1 MTCDADMSLE
11 DKVQFKVYITKKTI
25 DSFKHFLSQKWQTY
39 GRGLL
44 SLEVEQAMIRY
55 ISGGGGE
62 HTHSSSVSDEVHNS
76 HTVVGRKLKPRTT
89 YSVKELD
96 QLKAA
101 ALSVADLID
110 KKVKGERIEQ
120 DHKERVKAS
129 LFKEE
134 IVEWLLSSGKYG
146 DRESIKQVPFSLL
159 RQAIS
164 AIKNI
169 TDKRSVNN
177 QIEYLKTYRQI
188 DQIGIGGKLYRF
200 LE

>member
-1 MTCDADMSLE
+1 MTRDVDMSLE
-11 DKVQFKVYITKKTI
+11 DKIQFKVYITKKTI
-25 DSFKHFLSQKWQTY
+25 DSFKQFLSRKWQTY
-39 GRGLL
+39 GRGLI
-44 SLEVEQAMIRY
+44 SLEVEQAIKHY
-55 ISGGGGE
+55 ISEERGE
-62 HTHSSSVSDEVHNS
+62 HSHSPSVSGEVYNS
-76 HTVVGRKLKPRTT
+76 HTIIGRKQKPRTT

-101 ALSVADLID
+101 AFSVADLID
-110 KKVKGERIEQ
+110 KKIKGERIEQ

-134 IVEWLLSSGKYG
+134 IVEWLLSSGKYE

-177 QIEYLKTYRQI
+177 QIEYLKMYKQI
-188 DQIGIGGKLYRF
+188 DQIGINGKLYRVVG
-200 LE
+200 